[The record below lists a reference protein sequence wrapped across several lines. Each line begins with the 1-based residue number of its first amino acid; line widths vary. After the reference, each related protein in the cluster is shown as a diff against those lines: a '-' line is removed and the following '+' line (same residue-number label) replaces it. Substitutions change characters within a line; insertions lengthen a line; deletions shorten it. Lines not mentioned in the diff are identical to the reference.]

1 MKRLFIILAMLA
13 LYSCNNEAPVDVHK
27 GDKTTQYV
35 ESLLANASKNLDLDA
50 LVEEFVSKAFVLET
64 VYHKGVYIDG
74 DYHEDVWK
82 EDRVVVWPGVMPEGI
97 VYGDDVC
104 FVYSLEPIFAYPAT
118 APPIL
123 RCDEYPCEIEQSN
136 RELLLLFTGKN
147 SDVTHSARLVDF
159 IDGKVIIAGRL
170 PFHDKRT
177 ADNGEV
183 RYVYIGYFDVDIQAE
198 WDAVIAEQDK

>member
-13 LYSCNNEAPVDVHK
+13 LYSCNNEAPVDVPK

-82 EDRVVVWPGVMPEGI
+82 EDRVVVWPGVM
-97 VYGDDVC
+97 
-104 FVYSLEPIFAYPAT
+104 A
-118 APPIL
+118 
-123 RCDEYPCEIEQSN
+123 
-136 RELLLLFTGKN
+136 
-147 SDVTHSARLVDF
+147 
-159 IDGKVIIAGRL
+159 
-170 PFHDKRT
+170 
-177 ADNGEV
+177 
-183 RYVYIGYFDVDIQAE
+183 
-198 WDAVIAEQDK
+198 